1 MMLPISHLPASKRP
15 VKNLMNDTLER
26 LVKTL
31 HTRRHADPDTSYV
44 AKLHHR
50 GLNKILEKIGEEST
64 EMILAAKDVEQA
76 SGDEEKRLELV
87 KETADLLFHSLVAL
101 SHLDVPFDDVLAEL
115 ERREGTSGLVEKA
128 SRAEKP

>member
-1 MMLPISHLPASKRP
+1 
-15 VKNLMNDTLER
+15 MNDTLER

>member
-1 MMLPISHLPASKRP
+1 
-15 VKNLMNDTLER
+15 MNDTLER
-26 LVKTL
+26 LVSTL
-31 HTRRHADPDTSYV
+31 QTRRYADPDTSYV
-44 AKLHHR
+44 AKLHHK

-64 EMILAAKDVEQA
+64 EMILAAKDAERA
-76 SGDEEKRLELV
+76 PDDAAKRLELV

-128 SRAEKP
+128 SRSERH